1 MGITISSEMEEK
13 SAKKCY
19 KGINSLGLL
28 TMTFKKGQ
36 SGNPQGRALDKEF
49 RDALRI
55 SAYEDASAEMPK
67 VSVKGRNRLRAA
79 ADALM
84 IKAMLGDV
92 PAIKEVADRLDG
104 KVPQPKEHS
113 GKDGEAIQHNFKIKF
128 VE

>member
-1 MGITISSEMEEK
+1 
-13 SAKKCY
+13 
-19 KGINSLGLL
+19 
-28 TMTFKKGQ
+28 MTFKKGQ
-36 SGNPQGRALDKEF
+36 SGNPQGRALEKEF

-104 KVPQPKEHS
+104 KVPQTHGGDP
-113 GKDGEAIQHNFKIKF
+113 EAPLEVILRTVYEDKPNDAGN
-128 VE
+128 